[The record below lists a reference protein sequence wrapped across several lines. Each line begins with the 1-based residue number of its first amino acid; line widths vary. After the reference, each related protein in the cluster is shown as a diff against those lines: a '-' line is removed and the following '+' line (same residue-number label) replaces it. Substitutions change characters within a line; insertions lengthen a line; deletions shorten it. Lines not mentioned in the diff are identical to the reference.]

1 MNTLNPFSA
10 INLSGDGIFRG
21 VTLAVPTARVEAL
34 LPPGLVLRAQSVTPA
49 GTHPVIASFNDLS
62 RAQMSVPSLMP
73 VLNYNEYTL
82 GIPYTYIAR
91 GGLNRNSPGP
101 YYYMPKLFL
110 NSTLAVIGGVAFWGF
125 RKDPAFFHV
134 EDDRFAIRTQGEQ
147 PLTSLSWKPT
157 GAFKPSG
164 DFVNFEPIRKMLDQ
178 PLISQVP
185 PIGGPIY
192 VVSDFDRRWDVATVR
207 PLETTLSIEEDFVP
221 DCKSFATCT
230 IGRGTTAPGIDKSVL
245 GSYELVAPWRLS
257 LPYLPIMRA
266 WA

>member
-10 INLSGDGIFRG
+10 INLSGDGVFRG
-21 VTLAVPTARVEAL
+21 VTLAVPKARVEAL
-34 LPPGLVLRAQSVTPA
+34 LPPGLALGPQNVTA
-49 GTHPVIASFNDLS
+49 TGMHPVIASFNDLS
-62 RAQMSVPSLMP
+62 RAQMSVPSLLP

-82 GIPYTYIAR
+82 GIPYTFVAR

-110 NSTLAVIGGVAFWGF
+110 NSTLAVLGGVAFWGF

-134 EDDRFAIRTQGEQ
+134 EDDRFVIRTQSEQ
-147 PLTSLSWKPT
+147 TLTSLSWKPS
-157 GAFKPSG
+157 GAFATIDEYP
-164 DFVNFEPIRKMLDQ
+164 NFEPVRRMLDQ

-185 PIGGPIY
+185 PLGGPIY
-192 VVSDFDRRWDVATVR
+192 VVSDFDKRWDVATLR
-207 PLETTLSIEEDFVP
+207 PLQTTLTIDEDFVP
-221 DCKSFATCT
+221 DCRSFATCT
-230 IGRGTTAPGIDKSVL
+230 IGNGTTSPGIDRSPL

-257 LPYLPIMRA
+257 MPYLPIMRA

>member
-10 INLSGDGIFRG
+10 INLGGDGVFRG
-21 VTLAVPTARVEAL
+21 VTLAVPKARVEAL
-34 LPPGLVLRAQSVTPA
+34 LPPGLALGPQDVTPP
-49 GTHPVIASFNDLS
+49 GTHPVIASYNDLT
-62 RAQMSVPSLMP
+62 RAQMSVPSLLP

-82 GIPYTYIAR
+82 GIPYSYIAR

-110 NSTLAVIGGVAFWGF
+110 NSTLAVIGGVGFWGF

-134 EDDRFAIRTQGEQ
+134 GDDRFVIRTQREQ
-147 PLTSLSWKPT
+147 TLTSLAWTPT
-157 GAFKPSG
+157 GKFKPINEYP
-164 DFVNFEPIRKMLDQ
+164 NFEPVRRMLDQ

-185 PIGGPIY
+185 PLGGPIY
-192 VVSDFDRRWDVATVR
+192 VVSDFDRRWEVATVR
-207 PLETTLSIEEDFVP
+207 PLEITITIDEDFVP
-221 DCKSFATCT
+221 DCRSFASCT
-230 IGRGTTAPGIDKSVL
+230 IGRGTTAPGIDESPL